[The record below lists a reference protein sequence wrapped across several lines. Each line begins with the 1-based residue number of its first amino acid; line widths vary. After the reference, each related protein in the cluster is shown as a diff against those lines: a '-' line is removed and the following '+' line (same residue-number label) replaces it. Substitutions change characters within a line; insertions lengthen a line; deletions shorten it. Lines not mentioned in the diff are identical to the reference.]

1 MSEQKLRLMFEQPP
15 LEVGPNGRL
24 HWAKKARVVRKLR
37 EQAKLVTLQVVHAYP
52 EFEGFRPIRYDI
64 EWFYTYGVEPD
75 EDGIIG
81 RCKALLDGIADEL
94 KVNDRTWHVGR
105 VIRTKVEAK
114 DPFSGKVVLIFRGKG
129 ANE

>member
-52 EFEGFRPIRYDI
+52 EFEGFRPSRYDI

-81 RCKALLDGIADEL
+81 RCKALLDGIADAL
-94 KVNDRTWHVGR
+94 HVNDRTWYVGR
-105 VIRTKVEAK
+105 VLRRRRCAS
-114 DPFSGKVVLIFRGKG
+114 DPFSGKVVLIFK
-129 ANE
+129 AAEL

>member
-1 MSEQKLRLMFEQPP
+1 MRELRLLFEQPP

-24 HWAKKARVVRKLR
+24 HWAKKARVVKGLR
-37 EQAKLVTLQVVHAYP
+37 VRAKLVTLAVVHAYP
-52 EFEGFRPIRYDI
+52 EFEGFRPSWYDI

-81 RCKALLDGIADEL
+81 RCKALLDGIADAL

-105 VIRTKVEAK
+105 VMRTKVGAN
-114 DPFSGKVVLIFRGKG
+114 DALGGKVEIRLRS
-129 ANE
+129 